1 MSPGEILK
9 PMPYNVLIMKSAHK
23 VYDRLP
29 LKLRRGLDRCLLALE
44 TNPKNNPNIKKLSG
58 HGASFRYQVGGWRIL
73 YEVDDASHE
82 VKIYEIGP
90 RGDVY
95 KGH

>member
-1 MSPGEILK
+1 
-9 PMPYNVLIMKSAHK
+9 MPYNVLIMKSALK
-23 VYDRLP
+23 VYNILP
-29 LKLRRGLDRCLLALE
+29 IKLRRGLDKCIQALE
-44 TNPKNNPNIKKLSG
+44 VNPKNNPNIKKLSG

-73 YEVDDASHE
+73 YEVDDVLHE
-82 VKIYEIGP
+82 VRIYEIGP

>member
-9 PMPYNVLIMKSAHK
+9 PMAYKVLITSSARK

-29 LKLRRGLDRCLLALE
+29 IKLRRGLDRCIIALE
-44 TNPKNNPNIKKLSG
+44 TSPKNNPNIKNLSG
-58 HGASFRYQVGGWRIL
+58 YKASFRYQVGGWRIL
-73 YEVDDASHE
+73 YEVDDDSQE
-82 VKIYEIGP
+82 VRVYEIGP